1 MLCIVGNN
9 DNAKGCVMDVDI
21 RWRVVAMA
29 EHLTHVV
36 HIGQLSMLWLTSPA
50 PIFRNRNYC

>member
-21 RWRVVAMA
+21 RWRA
-29 EHLTHVV
+29 THVV
-36 HIGQLSMLWLTSPA
+36 HIGQLIYTIRSSSAKAVCNNTTIIL
-50 PIFRNRNYC
+50 I